1 MANINDQLNRGA
13 AGLTVTSATAA
24 ATNTLTAGARVMK
37 VLVANGT
44 VAGSVTIY
52 NSTATSGSAGFTV
65 QSVANGSGVLDLAP
79 DGFVIVGG
87 AVGVTGTAHIFTT
100 AE

>member
-1 MANINDQLNRGA
+1 MANINDTINRGG

-37 VLVANGT
+37 VVVANGT
-44 VAGSVTIY
+44 VAGSCIIY
-52 NSTATSGSAGFTV
+52 NAAATSGTAGFTV
-65 QSVANGSGVLDLAP
+65 QSVANGSGILDLAP
-79 DGFVIVGG
+79 DGFVIAGG
-87 AVGVTGTAHIFTT
+87 AVGVTGTAHIFTV